1 MDWFLY
7 DNGLR
12 HEKLND
18 FNKPLT
24 TPPSFFFKSAHITR
38 PLREHDQLF
47 SAQQN
52 IDAWLL
58 WNMHNI
64 RIICNCTLICLYI
77 CFGRRNY
84 YNIAQQMLYLMPL
97 CK

>member
-47 SAQQN
+47 FPPN
-52 IDAWLL
+52 KI
-58 WNMHNI
+58 
-64 RIICNCTLICLYI
+64 
-77 CFGRRNY
+77 
-84 YNIAQQMLYLMPL
+84 LMPGFYGT
-97 CK
+97 CII